1 MHRLGLKISTWI
13 HKAMDAATAQS
24 FRSERP
30 LDTQGTRLP
39 ASVNDPQGL
48 LSRVAGP
55 SIARASQRTRLGR
68 ALLLGTLLYTA
79 GCSSDSDIGRV
90 EGIVTLDGQPLPKAT
105 VVFIQGQGRPAGGI
119 TDEQGRYGLN
129 YAEGRKGALP
139 GMNRVRITTAQGPS
153 ETPDGEPVP
162 AVPER
167 IPTQFNSEST
177 LQFEVVAGEVNVANF
192 DLVSKGK
199 IAREDGG

>member
-1 MHRLGLKISTWI
+1 
-13 HKAMDAATAQS
+13 MDAATAQS
-24 FRSERP
+24 FRSER
-30 LDTQGTRLP
+30 LSDTQDTRLP
-39 ASVNDPQGL
+39 VSITISQGL
-48 LSRVAGP
+48 LSRLAGR
-55 SIARASQRTRLGR
+55 SLARASRRAWLGR
-68 ALLLGTLLYTA
+68 ALLLGTLLYSA

-119 TDEQGRYGLN
+119 TDEEGRYVLN

-139 GMNRVRITTAQGPS
+139 GVNRVRITTAQGPS
-153 ETPDGEPVP
+153 ETPDGQPVP

-167 IPTQFNSEST
+167 IPTQFNTEST
-177 LQFEVVAGEVNVANF
+177 LEFEVVAGEVNVANF